1 VNEFRRTSWP
11 GALAAYGAL
20 VLVPIAAAVIVLQLM
35 RAHGTGIG
43 EAVAARAGS
52 NAALPDLSLLLAQVG
67 VVLAACWVAGR
78 VVRAF
83 GQPRVVGE
91 MLAGILLGPSV
102 LGALVPAVNT
112 ALFPPGSL
120 GFLSALAQV
129 GLVLFMFL
137 VGLELDPAALRQRA
151 RAALVISHASIGIPL
166 FLGVLL
172 ATTLFPALAPEG
184 IPFAPF
190 ALFIGAALSVT
201 AFPVLARILQE
212 RSLTRT
218 PVGMTAI
225 ACAAVADI
233 TAWCLLAVVIVLVRL
248 DTDAGG
254 RALFITL
261 GGSVLYAALMLTAG
275 RAAMRRL
282 GRHAGGSN
290 DESIS
295 LDVLALLVLGVFA
308 SAWMTESIGI
318 HALFGAFVAGV
329 IAPKDERFVRA
340 IRTRFEDAMLVLLL
354 PLFFA
359 FTGLR
364 MRLDLLASGA
374 MIGTT
379 LLVVVVAVAG
389 KLGGSALAAR
399 VAGIP
404 GREAFALGALMNT
417 RGLMELVILNMGLDV
432 GVISPT
438 VYSMLV
444 VMAFITTAMTAP
456 LIDRLLRL
464 VPLREVRTT

>member
-1 VNEFRRTSWP
+1 
-11 GALAAYGAL
+11 
-20 VLVPIAAAVIVLQLM
+20 
-35 RAHGTGIG
+35 
-43 EAVAARAGS
+43 
-52 NAALPDLSLLLAQVG
+52 
-67 VVLAACWVAGR
+67 
-78 VVRAF
+78 
-83 GQPRVVGE
+83 
-91 MLAGILLGPSV
+91 
-102 LGALVPAVNT
+102 
-112 ALFPPGSL
+112 
-120 GFLSALAQV
+120 
-129 GLVLFMFL
+129 MFL
-137 VGLELDPAALRQRA
+137 VGLELDPTALRQRA

-172 ATTLFPALAPEG
+172 ATTLFPAFAPKG

-218 PVGMTAI
+218 QVGMTAI

-233 TAWCLLAVVIVLVRL
+233 TAWCLLAVVIVLVRW

-254 RALFITL
+254 RALVITL
-261 GGSVLYAALMLTAG
+261 GGSVLFAVVMLTVG

-282 GRHAGGSN
+282 GRHVSGSN

-308 SAWMTESIGI
+308 SAWMTETIGI

-340 IRTRFEDAMLVLLL
+340 IRTRFEDAMLVVLL

-379 LLVVVVAVAG
+379 LIVVVVAVAG

-404 GREAFALGALMNT
+404 GRESFALGALMNT

-464 VPLREVRTT
+464 AAPPGIRTT